1 MPCTSSRLDSS
12 SCNVSADK
20 ENNMNII
27 DGKAISAKCKSETA
41 EEIKTLT
48 ADGRRA
54 PCLAVI
60 LVGNDPASQVYVRNK
75 KRACEAVGITSL
87 EYLLDETESEA
98 KLLELI
104 DFLNKDESVDGILVQ
119 MPVPKQ
125 IDPDRVIE
133 AISPDK
139 DVDAFHAYNVGKLFT
154 GAPRFQPCTPAGVM
168 RLIHESG
175 VEVSGKNC
183 VVVGRSNIV
192 GKPMGALL
200 LAENGTVTICHS
212 RTKDLASFTKNADI
226 LVAACGKPAMITGDM
241 VKEGAVLIDVGI
253 NRVGDKLIGDLD
265 FDSCAEKASYITPV
279 PGGVGPMTIAIL
291 MQNTLTSY
299 KMRFGL

>member
-1 MPCTSSRLDSS
+1 
-12 SCNVSADK
+12 
-20 ENNMNII
+20 MNLI
-27 DGKAISAKCKSETA
+27 DGKAISAKCKNETA
-41 EEIKTLT
+41 EEIKNLT
-48 ADGRRA
+48 KDGRRA

-87 EYLLDETESEA
+87 EYLLDEAETEEN
-98 KLLELI
+98 LLALI
-104 DFLNKDESVDGILVQ
+104 DTLNKDDDVDGILVQ

-133 AISPDK
+133 SISPDK

-168 RLIHESG
+168 RLLKEYN
-175 VEVSGKNC
+175 VEIKGKHC

-200 LAENGTVTICHS
+200 LAEDGTVTTCHS
-212 RTKDLASFTKNADI
+212 RTNNLAEITRQADI
-226 LVAACGKPAMITGDM
+226 LVAACGRPKMITADM
-241 VKEGAVLIDVGI
+241 VKDGAVLVDVGI
-253 NRVGDKLIGDLD
+253 NRVGDKLVGDID
-265 FDSCAEKASYITPV
+265 FEGCAEKSSLITPV

>member
-1 MPCTSSRLDSS
+1 MNPKNRGEM
-12 SCNVSADK
+12 K
-20 ENNMNII
+20 MNII

-41 EEIKTLT
+41 EEIKALT
-48 ADGRRA
+48 AGGRRA

-60 LVGNDPASQVYVRNK
+60 LVGDDPASQVYVRNK
-75 KRACEAVGITSL
+75 KRVCEAVGITSL
-87 EYLLDETESEA
+87 EYLLDGNETEE

-104 DFLNKDESVDGILVQ
+104 DFLNKDETVDGILVQ

-125 IDPDRVIE
+125 INPDRVIE

-168 RLIHESG
+168 RLLKEYD
-175 VEVSGKNC
+175 VEIKGKHC

-200 LAENGTVTICHS
+200 LAEDGTVTTCHS
-212 RTKDLASFTKNADI
+212 RTANLLEITKQADI
-226 LVAACGKPAMITGDM
+226 LVAACGRPHMITADM

-253 NRVGDKLIGDLD
+253 NRVGDKLLGDID
-265 FDSCAEKASYITPV
+265 FDACSEKASLITPV

>member
-1 MPCTSSRLDSS
+1 
-12 SCNVSADK
+12 
-20 ENNMNII
+20 MNII

-41 EEIKTLT
+41 EEIKRLT

-60 LVGNDPASQVYVRNK
+60 LVGQDPASQVYVRNK

-87 EYLLDETESEA
+87 EYLLDEAETEEN
-98 KLLELI
+98 LLTLI
-104 DFLNKDESVDGILVQ
+104 DALNKDDDVDGILVQ

-125 IDPDRVIE
+125 IDPDKVIDS
-133 AISPDK
+133 ISPDK
-139 DVDAFHAYNVGKLFT
+139 DVDAFHCYNVGKLFT

-168 RLIHESG
+168 RLLAESG
-175 VEVSGKNC
+175 VEVAGKNC

-212 RTKDLASFTKNADI
+212 RTKNLSDFTKNADI
-226 LVAACGKPAMITGDM
+226 LIAACGRPAMITGDM

-253 NRVGDKLIGDLD
+253 NRVDNKLIGDLD
-265 FDSCAEKASYITPV
+265 YESCAPKASFITPV
-279 PGGVGPMTIAIL
+279 PGGVGPMTIAML
-291 MQNTLTSY
+291 MDNTLTSY
-299 KMRFGL
+299 KARFGLK

>member
-1 MPCTSSRLDSS
+1 
-12 SCNVSADK
+12 
-20 ENNMNII
+20 MNII
-27 DGKAISAKCKSETA
+27 DGKAISAKCKSEIA
-41 EEIKTLT
+41 EEIKSIT
-48 ADGRRA
+48 ASGKRA

-60 LVGNDPASQVYVRNK
+60 LVGEDPASKVYVRNK
-75 KRACEAVGITSL
+75 KLACEAVGITSL
-87 EYLLDETESEA
+87 EYLLSADESEE

-119 MPVPKQ
+119 MPVPKH
-125 IDPDRVIE
+125 IDPDKVID

-154 GAPRFQPCTPAGVM
+154 GSPRFQPCTPAGVM
-168 RLIHESG
+168 RLLKEYNIS
-175 VEVSGKNC
+175 VSGKNC

-212 RTKDLASFTKNADI
+212 RTNDLPSVTRNADI
-226 LVAACGKPAMITGDM
+226 LIAACGRPNMITADM
-241 VKEGAVLIDVGI
+241 VKDGAVLIDVGI
-253 NRVGDKLIGDLD
+253 NRLEDKLVGDID
-265 FDSCAEKASYITPV
+265 FNGCAEKASYITPV

>member
-1 MPCTSSRLDSS
+1 M
-12 SCNVSADK
+12 
-20 ENNMNII
+20 
-27 DGKAISAKCKSETA
+27 
-41 EEIKTLT
+41 
-48 ADGRRA
+48 
-54 PCLAVI
+54 
-60 LVGNDPASQVYVRNK
+60 
-75 KRACEAVGITSL
+75 
-87 EYLLDETESEA
+87 LDENETEE

-104 DFLNKDESVDGILVQ
+104 DFFNKDDNVDGILVQ

-168 RLIHESG
+168 RLLSESG
-175 VEVSGKNC
+175 VEISGKNC

-212 RTKDLASFTKNADI
+212 RTKNLPEVTRTADI
-226 LVAACGKPAMITGDM
+226 LVAACGRPNMITADM
-241 VKEGAVLIDVGI
+241 VKDGAVLIDVGI
-253 NRVGDKLIGDLD
+253 NRVGDKLVGDID
-265 FDSCAEKASYITPV
+265 FEACKEKASYITPV

-299 KMRFGL
+299 KMRFDIK

>member
-1 MPCTSSRLDSS
+1 MTL
-12 SCNVSADK
+12 
-20 ENNMNII
+20 I
-27 DGKAISAKCKSETA
+27 DGKAISAKCKGETA
-41 EEIKTLT
+41 EEIKALT

-75 KRACEAVGITSL
+75 KKACEAVGITSL
-87 EYLLDETESEA
+87 EYLLDGNESEE

-104 DFLNKDESVDGILVQ
+104 DFLNKDENVDGILVQ
-119 MPVPKQ
+119 MPVPKH
-125 IDPDRVIE
+125 IDPDKVID

-168 RLIHESG
+168 RLLKEYN
-175 VEVSGKNC
+175 VDVAGKNC

-192 GKPMGALL
+192 GKPMGSLL
-200 LAENGTVTICHS
+200 LGENGTVTICHS
-212 RTKDLASFTKNADI
+212 RTKDLAAFTKNADI
-226 LVAACGKPAMITGDM
+226 LIAAVGRPHMITADM

-253 NRVGDKLIGDLD
+253 NRVEDKLLGDID
-265 FDSCAEKASYITPV
+265 FDACKDKASYITPV

>member
-1 MPCTSSRLDSS
+1 
-12 SCNVSADK
+12 
-20 ENNMNII
+20 MNLI
-27 DGKAISAKCKSETA
+27 DGKAISAKCKNETA
-41 EEIKTLT
+41 EEIK
-48 ADGRRA
+48 AIVAKGMRA

-60 LVGNDPASQVYVRNK
+60 LVGEDPASQVYVRNK
-75 KRACEAVGITSL
+75 KRACESVGITSL
-87 EYLLDETESEA
+87 EYLLDENETEE

-104 DFLNKDESVDGILVQ
+104 DFLNKDDNVDGILVQ

-168 RLIHESG
+168 RLLSESG
-175 VEVSGKNC
+175 VEISGKNC

-212 RTKDLASFTKNADI
+212 RTNNLPEVTRTADI
-226 LVAACGKPAMITGDM
+226 LVAACGRPNMITADM
-241 VKEGAVLIDVGI
+241 VKDGAVLIDVGI
-253 NRVGDKLIGDLD
+253 NRVGDKLVGDID
-265 FDSCAEKASYITPV
+265 FEACKEKASFITPV

>member
-1 MPCTSSRLDSS
+1 MTL
-12 SCNVSADK
+12 
-20 ENNMNII
+20 I

-41 EEIKTLT
+41 EEIKALT

-60 LVGNDPASQVYVRNK
+60 LVGEDPASQVYVRNK

-87 EYLLDETESEA
+87 EYLLDADTTEE

-104 DFLNKDESVDGILVQ
+104 DFLNKDETVDGILVQ

-125 IDPDRVIE
+125 IDPDHVIE
-133 AISPDK
+133 AISADK

-154 GAPRFQPCTPAGVM
+154 GSPRFQPCTPAGVM
-168 RLIHESG
+168 RLLKEYG
-175 VEVSGKNC
+175 VEIKGKHC

-200 LAENGTVTICHS
+200 LAEDGTVTTCHS
-212 RTKDLASFTKNADI
+212 RTTNLKEITKQADI
-226 LVAACGKPAMITGDM
+226 LVAACGRPHMITADM
-241 VKEGAVLIDVGI
+241 VKDGAVLVDVGI
-253 NRVGDKLIGDLD
+253 NRVGDKLLGDID
-265 FDSCAEKASYITPV
+265 FDACAENGSFITPV

-299 KMRFGL
+299 KMRFGLI

>member
-1 MPCTSSRLDSS
+1 
-12 SCNVSADK
+12 
-20 ENNMNII
+20 MNII
-27 DGKAISAKCKSETA
+27 DGKAISAKCKAEIA
-41 EEIKTLT
+41 EEIKSLT
-48 ADGRRA
+48 SDGKRA

-60 LVGNDPASQVYVRNK
+60 LVGDDPASAVYVRNK

-87 EYLLDETESEA
+87 EYLLDKDESEE

-104 DFLNKDESVDGILVQ
+104 EFLNKDDNVDGILVQ

-133 AISPDK
+133 AIHPDK

-154 GAPRFQPCTPAGVM
+154 GNPRFMPCTPAGVM
-168 RLIHESG
+168 RLIHEAG
-175 VEVSGKNC
+175 VSVSGKNC

-212 RTKDLASFTKNADI
+212 RTSNLESFTKNADI
-226 LVAACGKPAMITGDM
+226 LVAACGRPKMITGDM

-253 NRVGDKLIGDLD
+253 NRVGDKLVGDLD
-265 FDSCAEKASYITPV
+265 YETCAEKASAITPV
-279 PGGVGPMTIAIL
+279 PGGVGPMTIAML
-291 MQNTLTSY
+291 MQNTVTSY
-299 KMRFGL
+299 KMRFNI

>member
-1 MPCTSSRLDSS
+1 
-12 SCNVSADK
+12 
-20 ENNMNII
+20 MNLI
-27 DGKAISAKCKSETA
+27 DGKAISAKCKNETA
-41 EEIKTLT
+41 EEIK
-48 ADGRRA
+48 AIVAKGMRA

-60 LVGNDPASQVYVRNK
+60 LVGEDPASQVYVRNK

-87 EYLLDETESEA
+87 EYLLDENETEE

-104 DFLNKDESVDGILVQ
+104 DFLNKDDNVDGILVQ

-168 RLIHESG
+168 RLLSESG
-175 VEVSGKNC
+175 VEISGKNC

-212 RTKDLASFTKNADI
+212 RTKNLPEVTRTADI
-226 LVAACGKPAMITGDM
+226 LVAACGRPNMITADM
-241 VKEGAVLIDVGI
+241 VKDGAVLIDVGI
-253 NRVGDKLIGDLD
+253 NRVGDKLVGDID
-265 FDSCAEKASYITPV
+265 FEACKEKASFITPV

>member
-1 MPCTSSRLDSS
+1 
-12 SCNVSADK
+12 
-20 ENNMNII
+20 MNLI
-27 DGKAISAKCKSETA
+27 DGKAISAKCKNETA
-41 EEIKTLT
+41 EEIKAIVAKGL
-48 ADGRRA
+48 RA

-60 LVGNDPASQVYVRNK
+60 LVGEDPASQVYVRNK

-87 EYLLDETESEA
+87 EYLLDENETEE

-104 DFLNKDESVDGILVQ
+104 DFLNKDDNVDGILVQ

-168 RLIHESG
+168 RLLSESG
-175 VEVSGKNC
+175 VEISGKNC

-212 RTKDLASFTKNADI
+212 RTKNLPEVTKTADI
-226 LVAACGKPAMITGDM
+226 LVAACGRPNMITADM
-241 VKEGAVLIDVGI
+241 VKDGAVLIDVGI
-253 NRVGDKLIGDLD
+253 NRVGDKLVGDID
-265 FDSCAEKASYITPV
+265 FEACKEKASFITPV

>member
-1 MPCTSSRLDSS
+1 
-12 SCNVSADK
+12 
-20 ENNMNII
+20 MNLI

-41 EEIKTLT
+41 EEIKALT

-60 LVGNDPASQVYVRNK
+60 LVGEDPASQVYVRNK

-87 EYLLDETESEA
+87 EYLLDEKETEE

-104 DFLNKDESVDGILVQ
+104 DFLNKDDNVDGILVQ

-133 AISPDK
+133 SISPDK

-168 RLIHESG
+168 RLLSESG
-175 VEVSGKNC
+175 VEISGKNC

-212 RTKDLASFTKNADI
+212 KTKNLPEVTRTADI
-226 LVAACGKPAMITGDM
+226 LVAACGRPNMITSDM
-241 VKEGAVLIDVGI
+241 VKDGAVLIDVGI
-253 NRVGDKLIGDLD
+253 NRVGDKLVGDID
-265 FDSCAEKASYITPV
+265 FEACKEKASFITPV

>member
-1 MPCTSSRLDSS
+1 
-12 SCNVSADK
+12 
-20 ENNMNII
+20 MNII
-27 DGKAISAKCKSETA
+27 DGKAISAKCKSEIA
-41 EEIKTLT
+41 EEIKALT
-48 ADGRRA
+48 NDGRRA
-54 PCLAVI
+54 PRLAVI
-60 LVGNDPASQVYVRNK
+60 LVGDDPASAVYVRNK
-75 KRACEAVGITSL
+75 KLACQAVGITSL
-87 EYLLDETESEA
+87 EYLLDKDESEE

-104 DFLNKDESVDGILVQ
+104 EFLNKDEGVDGILVQ

-133 AISPDK
+133 AIHPDK

-154 GAPRFQPCTPAGVM
+154 GNPRFMPCTPAGVM
-168 RLIHESG
+168 RLIHETG
-175 VEVSGKNC
+175 VSVSGKNC

-212 RTKDLASFTKNADI
+212 RTNDLASFTKNADI
-226 LVAACGKPAMITGDM
+226 LIAACGKPKMITGDM

-253 NRVGDKLIGDLD
+253 NRVGDKLVGDLD
-265 FDSCAEKASYITPV
+265 YESCSEKASFITPV
-279 PGGVGPMTIAIL
+279 PGGVGPMTIAML

>member
-1 MPCTSSRLDSS
+1 
-12 SCNVSADK
+12 
-20 ENNMNII
+20 MNLI

-41 EEIKTLT
+41 EEIKALT

-60 LVGNDPASQVYVRNK
+60 LVGEDPASQVYVRNK

-87 EYLLDETESEA
+87 EYLLDENETEE

-104 DFLNKDESVDGILVQ
+104 DFLNKDDNVDGILVQ

-168 RLIHESG
+168 RLLSESG
-175 VEVSGKNC
+175 VEISGKNC

-212 RTKDLASFTKNADI
+212 KTKNLPEVTRTADI
-226 LVAACGKPAMITGDM
+226 LVAACGRPNMITSDM
-241 VKEGAVLIDVGI
+241 VKDGAVLIDVGI
-253 NRVGDKLIGDLD
+253 NRVGDKLVGDID
-265 FDSCAEKASYITPV
+265 FEACKEKASFITPV

>member
-1 MPCTSSRLDSS
+1 MTL
-12 SCNVSADK
+12 
-20 ENNMNII
+20 I

-41 EEIKTLT
+41 EEIKALT

-60 LVGNDPASQVYVRNK
+60 LVGEDPASQVYVRNK

-87 EYLLDETESEA
+87 EYLLDADTTEE

-104 DFLNKDESVDGILVQ
+104 DFLNKDETVDGILVQ

-125 IDPDRVIE
+125 IDPDHVIE
-133 AISPDK
+133 AISADK

-154 GAPRFQPCTPAGVM
+154 GSPRFQPCTPAGVM
-168 RLIHESG
+168 RLLKEYG
-175 VEVSGKNC
+175 VDIKGKHC

-200 LAENGTVTICHS
+200 LAEDGTVTTCHS
-212 RTKDLASFTKNADI
+212 RTTNLKEITKQADI
-226 LVAACGKPAMITGDM
+226 LVAACGRPHMITADM
-241 VKEGAVLIDVGI
+241 VKDGAVLVDVGI
-253 NRVGDKLIGDLD
+253 NRVGDKLLGDID
-265 FDSCAEKASYITPV
+265 FDACAEKASFITPV

-299 KMRFGL
+299 KMRFGLI

>member
-1 MPCTSSRLDSS
+1 
-12 SCNVSADK
+12 
-20 ENNMNII
+20 MNII
-27 DGKAISAKCKSETA
+27 DGKAISAKCKSEIA
-41 EEIKTLT
+41 EEIKSIT
-48 ADGRRA
+48 ASGKRA

-60 LVGNDPASQVYVRNK
+60 LVGEDPASKVYVRNK
-75 KRACEAVGITSL
+75 KLACEAVGITSL
-87 EYLLDETESEA
+87 EYLLSADESEE

-119 MPVPKQ
+119 MPVPKH
-125 IDPDRVIE
+125 IDPDKVID

-154 GAPRFQPCTPAGVM
+154 GSPRFQPCTPAGVM
-168 RLIHESG
+168 RLLKEYNIS
-175 VEVSGKNC
+175 VSGKNC

-212 RTKDLASFTKNADI
+212 RTNDLPSVTRNADI
-226 LVAACGKPAMITGDM
+226 LIAACGRPNMITADM
-241 VKEGAVLIDVGI
+241 VKDGAVLIDVGI
-253 NRVGDKLIGDLD
+253 NRLEDKLVGDID
-265 FDSCAEKASYITPV
+265 FNGCAEKASYITPV

-299 KMRFGL
+299 KMRFNLD

>member
-1 MPCTSSRLDSS
+1 
-12 SCNVSADK
+12 
-20 ENNMNII
+20 MNII

-41 EEIKTLT
+41 EEIKVLT

-87 EYLLDETESEA
+87 EYLLDENETEEN
-98 KLLELI
+98 LLELI
-104 DFLNKDESVDGILVQ
+104 AVLNKNEDVDGILVQ

-125 IDPDRVIE
+125 IDPDKVIE

-168 RLIHESG
+168 RLLKESN
-175 VEVSGKNC
+175 VDISGKHC
-183 VVVGRSNIV
+183 VIVGRSNIV

-200 LAENGTVTICHS
+200 LAENGTVTTCHS
-212 RTKDLASFTKNADI
+212 RTKNLAEITRQADI
-226 LVAACGKPAMITGDM
+226 LVAACGRAGMITGDM
-241 VKEGAVLIDVGI
+241 VKDGAVLIDVGI
-253 NRVGDKLIGDLD
+253 NRVGDKLLGDID

>member
-1 MPCTSSRLDSS
+1 
-12 SCNVSADK
+12 
-20 ENNMNII
+20 MNLI

-41 EEIKTLT
+41 EEIKELT
-48 ADGRRA
+48 KDGRRA

-60 LVGNDPASQVYVRNK
+60 LVGEDPASQVYVRNK

-87 EYLLDETESEA
+87 EYLLDDAETEEN
-98 KLLELI
+98 LLALI
-104 DFLNKDESVDGILVQ
+104 DTLNKDDDVDGILVQ

-168 RLIHESG
+168 RLLKEANVDI
-175 VEVSGKNC
+175 SGKHC

-212 RTKDLASFTKNADI
+212 RTNNLSEITRQADI
-226 LVAACGKPAMITGDM
+226 LVAACGRPHMITADM
-241 VKEGAVLIDVGI
+241 VKDGAVLIDVGI
-253 NRVGDKLIGDLD
+253 NRVDDKLLGDID
-265 FDSCAEKASYITPV
+265 FDACAEKASWITPV
-279 PGGVGPMTIAIL
+279 PGGVGPMTIAML
-291 MQNTLTSY
+291 MQNTVTSY

>member
-1 MPCTSSRLDSS
+1 
-12 SCNVSADK
+12 
-20 ENNMNII
+20 MNLI
-27 DGKAISAKCKSETA
+27 DGKAISAKCKNETA
-41 EEIKTLT
+41 EEIKAIVTKGL
-48 ADGRRA
+48 RA

-60 LVGNDPASQVYVRNK
+60 LVGEDPASQVYVRNK

-87 EYLLDETESEA
+87 EYLLDENETEE

-104 DFLNKDESVDGILVQ
+104 DFLNKDDNVDGILVQ

-168 RLIHESG
+168 RLLSESG

-212 RTKDLASFTKNADI
+212 RTKNLPEVTKTADI
-226 LVAACGKPAMITGDM
+226 LVAACGRPNMITADM

-253 NRVGDKLIGDLD
+253 NRVGDKLVGDID
-265 FDSCAEKASYITPV
+265 FEACKDKASYITPV

>member
-1 MPCTSSRLDSS
+1 MTL
-12 SCNVSADK
+12 
-20 ENNMNII
+20 I

-41 EEIKTLT
+41 EEIKALT

-60 LVGNDPASQVYVRNK
+60 LVGEDPASQVYVRNK

-87 EYLLDETESEA
+87 EYLLDADTTEE

-104 DFLNKDESVDGILVQ
+104 DFLNKDETVDGILVQ

-125 IDPDRVIE
+125 IDPDHVIE
-133 AISPDK
+133 AISADK

-154 GAPRFQPCTPAGVM
+154 GSPRFQPCTPAGVM
-168 RLIHESG
+168 RLLKEYG
-175 VEVSGKNC
+175 VEIKGKHC

-200 LAENGTVTICHS
+200 LAEDGTVTTCHS
-212 RTKDLASFTKNADI
+212 RTTNLKEITKQADI
-226 LVAACGKPAMITGDM
+226 LVAACGRPHVITADM
-241 VKEGAVLIDVGI
+241 VKDGAVLVDVGI
-253 NRVGDKLIGDLD
+253 NRVGDKLLGDID
-265 FDSCAEKASYITPV
+265 FDACAEKASFITPV

-299 KMRFGL
+299 KMRFGLI

>member
-1 MPCTSSRLDSS
+1 MSATTPQARYTS
-12 SCNVSADK
+12 V
-20 ENNMNII
+20 
-27 DGKAISAKCKSETA
+27 T
-41 EEIKTLT
+41 
-48 ADGRRA
+48 
-54 PCLAVI
+54 
-60 LVGNDPASQVYVRNK
+60 K

-87 EYLLDETESEA
+87 EYLLSADETEE

-168 RLIHESG
+168 RLLKEAN
-175 VEVSGKNC
+175 VEISGKNC

-200 LAENGTVTICHS
+200 LAENGTVTTCHS

-226 LVAACGKPAMITGDM
+226 LIAAVGKPQMITGDM

-253 NRVGDKLIGDLD
+253 NRVGDKLVGDLD

-291 MQNTLTSY
+291 MQNTVTSY

>member
-1 MPCTSSRLDSS
+1 
-12 SCNVSADK
+12 
-20 ENNMNII
+20 MNLI
-27 DGKAISAKCKSETA
+27 DGKAISAKCKAETA
-41 EEIKTLT
+41 EEIKNLT
-48 ADGRRA
+48 ASGLRA

-60 LVGNDPASQVYVRNK
+60 LVGEDPASKVYVRNK
-75 KRACEAVGITSL
+75 KLACEAVGITSL
-87 EYLLDETESEA
+87 EYLLSADEPEE

-104 DFLNKDESVDGILVQ
+104 DFLNKDETVDGILVQ
-119 MPVPKQ
+119 MPVPKH
-125 IDPDRVIE
+125 IDPDKVID

-168 RLIHESG
+168 RLLKESG
-175 VEVSGKNC
+175 VSVAGKNC

-192 GKPMGALL
+192 GKPMAALL
-200 LAENGTVTICHS
+200 LAENGTVTVCHS
-212 RTKDLASFTKNADI
+212 RTNDLPSVTKNADI
-226 LVAACGKPAMITGDM
+226 LIAACGRPKMITADM

-253 NRVGDKLIGDLD
+253 NRVGDKLVGDID
-265 FDSCAEKASYITPV
+265 FDGCAEKSSFITPV

-291 MQNTLTSY
+291 MQNTLTSF